1 MTQRPAPGSR
11 YKGVFTSEDREA
23 PTVAVTVAVLL
34 DQHPAAALCAIGPD
48 GMSMGMP
55 DSVPTRG
62 HLLLAARSPLD
73 LVAPE
78 DRLPVIDAWKRVQVT
93 GAHAH
98 VTVRLLDEPDRSV
111 ELHLLDARQA
121 HGVFLG
127 VLVPTDP
134 GSDDVCMA
142 SLSREVSPLPPRT
155 ARARQNDV
163 GEFVEVDEALTRILG
178 WSEEELVGH
187 LSLEFIH
194 PDDHLRAIDNW
205 MEMLASRAPS
215 SRVKLRHL
223 HRDGSWVWIE
233 INNQNL
239 LGDPEHECV
248 IAEMV
253 NISDEMAAHEAL
265 RAREQLL
272 DRLAEAL
279 PVGVI
284 QVDADGS
291 VAYTNSR
298 LHAILGSPRAA
309 TIDEQIAT
317 VQPSDRS
324 SLTGAFDAVL
334 QSRFDSDIEVRLVTS
349 PDGDH
354 KEPRRCLFSI
364 RALTAE
370 TSEVTG
376 AIVCVADVTESARL
390 RDELHLRATFD
401 DITGCRNRVT
411 TLALLEGLL
420 SDADRVGRP
429 AVCFI
434 DLDRFKD
441 VNDELGHASGD
452 ALLGVVARRLQRAV
466 RSGAIVGRIGGDEF
480 LVISPGVG
488 SPEQAMVTAMR
499 LAETFRHQVRLKS
512 KRLSCPASIGVAWS
526 GDPDLEAE
534 DLVAMADSAMYEAK
548 RNGDGVPILHRAV

>member
-1 MTQRPAPGSR
+1 MVA
-11 YKGVFTSEDREA
+11 A
-23 PTVAVTVAVLL
+23 TVAALL

-55 DSVPTRG
+55 ESVPTRG
-62 HLLLAARSPLD
+62 HHLVAARSPLD
-73 LVAPE
+73 LVAPA
-78 DRLPVIDAWKRVQVT
+78 DRLPVIDAWKQVQET
-93 GAHAH
+93 GSHAH
-98 VTVRLLDEPDRSV
+98 VTVRLHDQPDRSV
-111 ELHLLDARQA
+111 ELHLLDARQS

-127 VLVPTDP
+127 VLVPTDSE
-134 GSDDVCMA
+134 SDDVCMA

-155 ARARQNDV
+155 ARARQNEV

-194 PDDHLRAIDNW
+194 PDDHLLAIDNW
-205 MEMLASRAPS
+205 MQMLASRAPS
-215 SRVKLRHL
+215 SRVKLRHH

-239 LGDPEHECV
+239 LGDPEHGCV

-253 NISDEMAAHEAL
+253 NISDEMAANEAV

-309 TIDEQIAT
+309 TISEQIAT
-317 VQPSDRS
+317 VQPTDRT
-324 SLTGAFDAVL
+324 SLTDAFNAVL
-334 QSRFDSDIEVRLVTS
+334 QRRFDSDIEVSLVTP

-354 KEPRRCLFSI
+354 TESRRCLFSI
-364 RALTAE
+364 RALTAD

-420 SDADRVGRP
+420 SDADLVGRP

-441 VNDELGHASGD
+441 VNDKLGHAYGD

-466 RSGAIVGRIGGDEF
+466 RAGAIVGRIGGDEF
-480 LVISPGVG
+480 LVISPGVT
-488 SPEQAMVTAMR
+488 SPEEAMVTAMR
-499 LAETFRHQVRLKS
+499 LAQTFRHQVRLKS
-512 KRLSCPASIGVAWS
+512 KRVSCHASVGVAWS
-526 GDPDLEAE
+526 SDRCLEAE
-534 DLVAMADSAMYEAK
+534 SLVAMADSAMYEAK
-548 RNGDGVPILHRAV
+548 RNGDGVPVLRRTA

>member
-1 MTQRPAPGSR
+1 M
-11 YKGVFTSEDREA
+11 
-23 PTVAVTVAVLL
+23 VAVTVAALL
-34 DQHPAAALCAIGPD
+34 DRHPAAALCAIGPD
-48 GMSMGMP
+48 GMSVGMP

-62 HLLLAARSPLD
+62 HHLVGARSPLD

-78 DRLPVIDAWKRVQVT
+78 DRLSVIDAWKHVQAT
-93 GAHAH
+93 GSHAQ
-98 VTVRLLDEPDRSV
+98 VTVRLLDERDPSV
-111 ELHLLDARQA
+111 ELHLLDARQS

-127 VLVPTDP
+127 ILVPTDP
-134 GSDDVCMA
+134 GSDEVCMA
-142 SLSREVSPLPPRT
+142 SLRREVPPLPPRT

-163 GEFVEVDEALTRILG
+163 GEFIEVDEALTRILG
-178 WSEEELVGH
+178 WNEKELVGH

-194 PDDHLRAIDNW
+194 PDDHMLAIDNW

-215 SRVKLRHL
+215 SRVKLRHH
-223 HRDGSWVWIE
+223 HRDGSWVWME

-253 NISDEMAAHEAL
+253 NISDEMAAHEAV

-298 LHAILGSPRAA
+298 LRAILGSPAA
-309 TIDEQIAT
+309 TIDDQIAMVLPT
-317 VQPSDRS
+317 DRTK
-324 SLTGAFDAVL
+324 LARAFDAVL
-334 QSRFDSDIEVRLVTS
+334 LRRFDSDIEVGLMS
-349 PDGDH
+349 PPDGDH
-354 KEPRRCLFSI
+354 KDARRCLFSI

-420 SDADRVGRP
+420 SDADPAGRP

-441 VNDELGHASGD
+441 VNDKFGHASGD

-466 RSGAIVGRIGGDEF
+466 RAGAIVGRIGGDEF
-480 LVISPGVG
+480 LVISPGVTG
-488 SPEQAMVTAMR
+488 SEQAMVTARR

-512 KRLSCPASIGVAWS
+512 TRLSCSASIGVAWS
-526 GDPDLEAE
+526 ADPGLDAGG
-534 DLVAMADSAMYEAK
+534 LVAMADTAMYEAK
-548 RNGDGVPILHRAV
+548 RNDDGIPVLYGSG